1 MRAQQA
7 VIEWLLD
14 SDPSIRWQVMR
25 DLTGA
30 PPHEIAAERAKVA
43 AEGAGACLLALQQP
57 EGRWGGVA
65 WNHGWD
71 STMHVLWLLREMGL
85 DPAADEAQRALRRV
99 RDHVTWQGCGPREA
113 DHNRFFEGETEPCIN
128 GQVAA
133 AGAYFRQDVRN
144 IIARLLAEQLADG
157 GWNCEAPDRSRRSS
171 FNTTICVLEALLE
184 FEQSAVAGS
193 RSIAAVEA
201 ARLRGQEYLLERRL
215 LRRRSTGERIERDR
229 KSGAEWSR
237 FAFPAWWHYDVLRGL
252 DYLRRARV
260 APDERVAEAVALVA
274 SKRDEAGRWS
284 LETQYPG
291 RMPVATDEGEGLPS
305 RWNTLRA
312 LRVLDWYAAEPQ

>member
-14 SDPSIRWQVMR
+14 SDPAIRWQVMR

-43 AEGAGACLLALQQP
+43 AEGAGARLLALQQP
-57 EGRWGGVA
+57 DGRWGGVA

-71 STMHVLWLLREMGL
+71 STLHVLWLLREMGL

-128 GQVAA
+128 AQVAA

-157 GWNCEAPDRSRRSS
+157 GWNCEAPDR
-171 FNTTICVLEALLE
+171 
-184 FEQSAVAGS
+184 
-193 RSIAAVEA
+193 AAVIVQHHDLRARGAAGIRAISGCRLGEHRRDRGRTA
-201 ARLRGQEYLLERRL
+201 AR
-215 LRRRSTGERIERDR
+215 TGI
-229 KSGAEWSR
+229 SSR
-237 FAFPAWWHYDVLRGL
+237 APPVTAPL
-252 DYLRRARV
+252 D
-260 APDERVAEAVALVA
+260 
-274 SKRDEAGRWS
+274 G
-284 LETQYPG
+284 
-291 RMPVATDEGEGLPS
+291 
-305 RWNTLRA
+305 
-312 LRVLDWYAAEPQ
+312 